1 MTRPA
6 GVMNGDSR
14 TADKFV
20 VRLPEDMRARITSR
34 ASAEHRSMNSFIIR
48 ALRTALD
55 SVEQSSVRE
64 ETLASELLEFKPQ
77 FVPGMPCRFHE
88 FPDNA
93 GDLLIGLIE
102 GFSFNDK
109 GELRAAVRASDGVL
123 WTLSYDSLNPY

>member
-34 ASAEHRSMNSFIIR
+34 SRAEHRSMNSFIIR

-55 SVEQSSVRE
+55 SEEQSSVRE
-64 ETLASELLEFKPQ
+64 EPLAAQLLEFKPQ
-77 FVPGMPCRFHE
+77 FAPGMPCRFDTHE
-88 FPDNA
+88 GEVDKV
-93 GDLLIGLIE
+93 GVIE
-102 GFSFNDK
+102 EFFF
-109 GELRAAVRASDGVL
+109 GESGILCSQVTCSGGYA
-123 WTLSYDSLNPY
+123 WKISYDSLKPY